1 LRSSS
6 VAALLACLLVL
17 AGSAVA
23 GEEPDYSGRSLV
35 EVLRAL
41 QAQGLQVIFSSD
53 LVRPEM
59 AVTDEPDADSL
70 RALLEEILAPHGLKV
85 VAGPGNTLL
94 VVKAPARPAA
104 GVITGS
110 VHSQSTGLPLP
121 GALVTILETG
131 AEATADQVG
140 MFRIP
145 EVTAGTYTI
154 SARASG
160 FHPRQSDP
168 LPLAA
173 GASIMVAIE
182 LAPQASFLKEIV
194 VTPSYLGLLRET
206 PEPRQF
212 LSRREVDRT
221 PHLADDLYRAIG
233 RLPGMARSDFSARMS
248 IRGGADN
255 EVLVLLDG
263 LELHEPYHFRD
274 MLAVFSAIDSE
285 AVAGVDILSGGFTAE
300 YGNRMSGVLDIS
312 SVSPGAETE
321 AAVGVSFINARA
333 LGEGSFDD
341 GRGQWLLSLRRGY
354 LDIIL
359 NWTQAMNDDSDR
371 SEEFGPRYW
380 DLLGKVQYQVSQ
392 RTNLSANILLADD
405 KAYFYDDDPE
415 ELEGKYRSTYTW
427 FNLKTEWRPKLFSQ
441 TVLSNGQISR
451 DRYGLIP
458 AVDTISDERAYRFLG
473 FNQEWRLETGQHY
486 VKWGAEVRNESASFD
501 YFASG
506 AESDPWLLPQ
516 QTDPRQARVDIK
528 RVTLGAY
535 AADRFK
541 LAEPLILE
549 LGLRWDHQSEPGESQ
564 LSPRCNLVYSR
575 GRGALRAAWGRYYQP
590 QRLYEL
596 PVEDGIT
603 GLYPAQ
609 LAEHRLIGYE
619 HQLGNGIQLRAEAYQ
634 KLISNPHPRFEN
646 LFERTTIHPELRYDR
661 VQLTPSRAET
671 RGIELL
677 VKQDGGHNPSWWAS
691 YALARAEDEIDDV
704 WVPRSW
710 DQRHTFRFSITWLLK
725 KGWTATVAGIYHSG
739 WPTTSASG
747 ELVEHPDGFW
757 YVDADLGQINGERMR
772 SYYRLDF
779 RAGRR
784 LQVGNSSVSFF
795 FELIN
800 VLNRHNYTNMD
811 GFWFDH
817 QPNGSIATTAEWDTW
832 LPLTPS
838 FGFSWRF

>member
-1 LRSSS
+1 
-6 VAALLACLLVL
+6 VLACLLVL
-17 AGSAVA
+17 AGSALA
-23 GEEPDYSGRSLV
+23 AEEPDYSGRSLV

-85 VAGPGNTLL
+85 VPGPGNTLL
-94 VVKAPARPAA
+94 VVKAPVKPAA

-110 VHSQSTGLPLP
+110 VHSQSSGRPLP

-131 AEATADQVG
+131 VEAATDQDGSFQFTGVAAG
-140 MFRIP
+140 SYT
-145 EVTAGTYTI
+145 VTA
-154 SARASG
+154 RAPG
-160 FHPRQSDP
+160 FHSRQSDS
-168 LPLAA
+168 LPLAS
-173 GASIMVAIE
+173 GGTIMVSIE
-182 LAPQASFLKEIV
+182 LAPAISFLREIV

-212 LSRREVDRT
+212 LSRNEVNRT

-233 RLPGMARSDFSARMS
+233 RLPGMARSDFSAKMS

-255 EVLVLLDG
+255 EVLVRLDG

-312 SVSPGAETE
+312 SVSPAADTE
-321 AAVGVSFINARA
+321 AAFGVSFINARA

-354 LDIIL
+354 LDLVL

-371 SEEFGPRYW
+371 DEQFGPRYW
-380 DLLGKVQYQVSQ
+380 DLLGKVQYRFTRS
-392 RTNLSANILLADD
+392 TSLSANILLADD
-405 KAYFYDDDPE
+405 ETYFFDDDPE
-415 ELEGKYRSTYTW
+415 ELEGRYRSTYTW
-427 FNLKTEWRPKLFSQ
+427 VNLKTEWSPALFSQ
-441 TVLSNGQISR
+441 TVLSNGQITR

-458 AVDTISDERAYRFLG
+458 DVDTISDERSYRFLG
-473 FNQEWRLETGQHY
+473 FNQEWRWETGQHY
-486 VKWGAEVRNESASFD
+486 LKWGAEVRNEAASFD
-501 YFASG
+501 YSTSG
-506 AESDPWLLPQ
+506 AESYPWVMPQ
-516 QTDPRQARVDIK
+516 DSDPRQAMVDIE
-528 RVTLGAY
+528 RFTTGAY
-535 AADRFK
+535 VADRFK
-541 LAEPLILE
+541 LAEPLIFE
-549 LGLRWDHQSEPGESQ
+549 LGLRWDYQSEPGESQ

-590 QRLYEL
+590 MRLYEL
-596 PVEDGIT
+596 PVEDGVT
-603 GLYPAQ
+603 ELYPAQ

-619 HQLGNGIQLRAEAYQ
+619 HELTNGIMVRAEAYQ
-634 KLISNPHPRFEN
+634 KRISNPNPRFEN

-661 VQLTPSRAET
+661 VQLTPTRAET
-671 RGIELL
+671 KGIELL
-677 VKQDGGHNPSWWAS
+677 VKRDGGRNPSWWAS
-691 YALARAEDEIDDV
+691 YALARAEDEINDV
-704 WVPRSW
+704 WIPRSW
-710 DQRHTFRFSITWLLK
+710 DQRHSFRFSITWHLK
-725 KGWTATVAGIYHSG
+725 KGWSTTLAGIYHSG
-739 WPTTSASG
+739 WPTTGSTG
-747 ELVEHPDGFW
+747 EAVAHPDGFW
-757 YVDADLGQINGERMR
+757 YIDSDLEQINGERMK
-772 SYYRLDF
+772 SYQRLDF
-779 RAGRR
+779 RAGRQV
-784 LQVGNSSVSFF
+784 QVGSSMVSFF
-795 FELIN
+795 IELVN

-811 GFWFDH
+811 GFWYEF
-817 QPNGSIATTAEWDTW
+817 QPNGSVSTFAEWDTW